1 MAAVLAMLALATVLA
16 TCSSSAPVA
25 IPSATG
31 PVPTVTVPLDLPVVI
46 SLAGRFDR
54 EALETMDTQIAVF
67 EAANP
72 GIRVE
77 IVRAPRDAGERRKW
91 ISSRLAAG
99 DTTVDIY
106 LLDAPWPLEFA
117 ARGDLVPLEDPLAA
131 EGVDLDSL
139 LENAVRANLM
149 NGHLAAL
156 PLTADAALLY
166 YRRDLLAEH
175 GYDQPVTW
183 DELKEIALSIQQQGD
198 ITHGYVWQGTPE
210 EDLACNFL
218 EQVWS
223 LGASPVDEAGTL
235 ILDGPETQAAL
246 EQMRELLDTGV
257 SPADTAQYDE
267 VAVLSSFRNGDA
279 LFMRNWFPV
288 LDYVNSED
296 APVAGKV
303 GLGALPTSCFG
314 GQSLGLSAHSLH
326 PEEALHFMAH
336 LVAYEAQA
344 RMAAAAAQPPVLRA
358 AYQDASLVG
367 QLPLLG
373 ILGPA
378 FSAAQV
384 RPSVPEYAQIS
395 DAIAE
400 NVNRMLANE
409 QDIQSTVDS
418 IQAEIRSVLP

>member
-1 MAAVLAMLALATVLA
+1 
-16 TCSSSAPVA
+16 
-25 IPSATG
+25 
-31 PVPTVTVPLDLPVVI
+31 VVI

-54 EALETMDTQIAVF
+54 EALETMDMQIAAF

-77 IVRAPRDAGERRKW
+77 IVRAPRDVGERREW

-99 DTTVDIY
+99 DTTIDIY
-106 LLDAPWPLEFA
+106 VLDAPWPLEFA

-131 EGVDLDSL
+131 EGVDLDSF
-139 LENAVRANLM
+139 LENAVQANLM
-149 NGHLAAL
+149 NGHLVAL

-166 YRRDLLAEH
+166 YRRDLVEQH
-175 GYDQPVTW
+175 GYGQPLTW
-183 DELKEIALSIQQQGD
+183 DELKEIALSVQQQGD

-210 EDLACNFL
+210 EDLTCSFL
-218 EQVWS
+218 EHVWS
-223 LGASPVDEAGTL
+223 LGSSSIDDAGTL
-235 ILDGPETQAAL
+235 VLDGPETQAAL
-246 EQMRELLDTGV
+246 EQMKAFLDTGV

-267 VAVLSSFRNGDA
+267 VAVLSSFRDGDA

-288 LDYVNSED
+288 SDYVNIED
-296 APVAGKV
+296 TPVAGKV
-303 GLGALPTSCFG
+303 GLGALPNSCFG

-326 PEEALHFMAH
+326 PQEALHLMAH

-344 RMAAAAAQPPVLRA
+344 RMAVAGGQPPVLRE
-358 AYQDASLVG
+358 AYEDANLTS
-367 QLPLLG
+367 QMPLLE

-378 FSAAQV
+378 FSAARP
-384 RPSVPEYAQIS
+384 RPSVPQYSQIS

-409 QDIQSTVDS
+409 QDPQSTADS